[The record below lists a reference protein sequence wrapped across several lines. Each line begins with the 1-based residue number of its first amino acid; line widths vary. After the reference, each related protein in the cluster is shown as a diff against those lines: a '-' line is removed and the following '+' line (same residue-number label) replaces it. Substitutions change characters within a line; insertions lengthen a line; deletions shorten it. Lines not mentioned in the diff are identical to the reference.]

1 MWSHVRLLSQA
12 GDADPPEEVTGS
24 EDVRSLSVVDVDVV
38 VLRFSCWVVLETLSS
53 SNLHC
58 KMFHDEDLITE
69 SFLLY
74 ND

>member
-12 GDADPPEEVTGS
+12 GDAAPSEEVTGS
-24 EDVRSLSVVDVDVV
+24 EDERSLSVVDVVV
-38 VLRFSCWVVLETLSS
+38 VRFSCWVVLETLSS

>member
-38 VLRFSCWVVLETLSS
+38 VVRFSCWVVLETLSS
-53 SNLHC
+53 PNLHC

-69 SFLLY
+69 SCLLY

>member
-38 VLRFSCWVVLETLSS
+38 VIRFSCWVVLETLSS
-53 SNLHC
+53 PNLHC

-69 SFLLY
+69 SCLLY